1 MEIVGPYVSRRL
13 GRVLG
18 IETLPA
24 GHCTLSCLHCPL
36 APPSTHP
43 PLPRDFGTDPAAV
56 AEAVGRRLGEL
67 ESRGGAVDAL
77 VLKPRGEATLD
88 ARLGDLLKALRKLG
102 PKVALF
108 TNGTLLHRPEVSQA
122 VLAADWVSLR
132 VETTRHEAWLALN
145 RPHPAVALPEVVRGL
160 LAFSKAFPGT
170 LVTET
175 TLVKGFN
182 DDTDHLADLARL
194 LTHLRPFRSYLS
206 FPPPSGRPEVQP
218 PDPVHI
224 LECFEFLHSRL
235 PGVRL
240 LLPDIPGPEP
250 PVGAGQERLLG
261 LLAFRP
267 FSERTLRQLLVPTGI
282 SWEVVERLV
291 EGGRVQ
297 RLSFKG
303 QNHYLRASLGW
314 GTHRPAFGGCGEA
327 APAKS
332 P

>member
-1 MEIVGPYVSRRL
+1 MEIVGPYASRRL

-24 GHCTLSCLHCPL
+24 GRCTLACLHCPL
-36 APPSTHP
+36 AVPPCSP
-43 PLPRDFGTDPAAV
+43 VPRDYGTDPAAL
-56 AEAVGRRLGEL
+56 AQAVGRRLRDL
-67 ESRGGAVDAL
+67 ESRGGGVDAL

-88 ARLGDLLKALRKLG
+88 ARLGDLLRALRPLG

-108 TNGTLLHRPEVSQA
+108 TNGTLLHLPEVSRA

-145 RPHPAVALPEVVRGL
+145 RPHPDVSLPDVVRGL

-194 LTHLRPFRSYLS
+194 LSHLRPFRSYLS
-206 FPPPSGRPEVQP
+206 FPPEAGRPEVQP
-218 PDPVHI
+218 PDPVRI

-240 LLPDIPGPEP
+240 LLPELPGPEP

-267 FSERTLRQLLVPTGI
+267 FSERALRQLLGPTGI
-282 SWEVVERLV
+282 AWEVVERLV

-297 RLSFKG
+297 RVPFKG
-303 QNHYLRASLGW
+303 QPHYLRAAMGW
-314 GTHRPAFGGCGEA
+314 GTHRSAFGGCGDP
-327 APAKS
+327 APAE
-332 P
+332 PA

>member
-1 MEIVGPYVSRRL
+1 MQIVGPYVSRRL

-24 GHCTLSCLHCPL
+24 GQCTLSCLHCL
-36 APPSTHP
+36 TVSSSVQP
-43 PLPRDFGTDPAAV
+43 PLPRDFGTDPEAA
-56 AEAVGRRLGEL
+56 AEAVGRRLEEL
-67 ESRGGAVDAL
+67 ESRGSTVDAL
-77 VLKPRGEATLD
+77 VLKPRGEITLD
-88 ARLGDLLKALRKLG
+88 ARLGDLLKALRRLG

-108 TNGTLLHRPEVSQA
+108 TNGTLLHLPEVSQA

-132 VETTRHEAWLALN
+132 VETTRHDAWLALN
-145 RPHPAVALPEVVRGL
+145 RPHPGVALPEVVRGL

-194 LTHLRPFRSYLS
+194 LSHLRPFRSYLS
-206 FPPPSGRPEVQP
+206 FPPETGHPELQP
-218 PDPVHI
+218 PDPVRI

-240 LLPDIPGPEP
+240 LLPDLPGPEP

-267 FSERTLRQLLVPTGI
+267 FSEKALRQLLVPTGI

-291 EGGRVQ
+291 EGGRV
-297 RLSFKG
+297 RRVPFKG
-303 QNHYLRASLGW
+303 QVHYLRASLGW
-314 GTHRPAFGGCGEA
+314 GTHNRAFGGCADAERA
-327 APAKS
+327 RAR
-332 P
+332 